1 VAGHGGRRRLM
12 VVAVFGAVGCG
23 LCTGVGVVTILV
35 ELPSP
40 FPLRHGV
47 VLS

>member
-1 VAGHGGRRRLM
+1 
-12 VVAVFGAVGCG
+12 VFGAVGHDSVVVVCG
-23 LCTGVGVVTILV
+23 FVAVRV